1 MYGTKKSRQEI
12 NTDLKNSQKIY
23 NKIIME
29 RIAEASD
36 ESMPTSTDYEP
47 EHVHHIPISNVGKRH
62 GPSMTNAKQL
72 LSVGKISSEESADKK
87 RFMQK

>member
-29 RIAEASD
+29 RIMEASD

-62 GPSMTNAKQL
+62 GPSMSGKQQ
-72 LSVGKISSEESADKK
+72 LSVGKISSEDSADKK
-87 RFMQK
+87 RFMKK